1 MALKLLVTLPHYYRY
16 DPKSQYG
23 SGQASAENRLT
34 ALTGCVEALHRA
46 FGANQMVLANHQ
58 GRPAYG
64 TRTNASFKADALDI
78 VICTT
83 GDHHLL
89 NDAPWINGLAHHVK
103 TDAEPKR
110 LGFACHR
117 LLAEHAATYDVVAFM
132 EDDLM
137 IEDPMF
143 LLKMM
148 SFVRE
153 HGEDCVLQPNRFE
166 IPRGRIIQKVYVD
179 PPIPTGLVERLAP
192 DLRKAPIL
200 TSNIFG
206 ETMRFEPASNP
217 HSGCFFLTS
226 AQYQRMCE
234 RPSYPD
240 LDCAFVGPLESA
252 ASLGI
257 LRSFKIYKPVPENAG
272 YLEILHAGNQYSNWL
287 PPLEPERHSGDR

>member
-1 MALKLLVTLPHYYRY
+1 MAFKILVTLPHFYRF

-23 SGQASAENRLT
+23 SGQSPAEKRLAALT
-34 ALTGCVEALHRA
+34 ACVEALHRA
-46 FGANQMVLANHQ
+46 FGANQMVLSNHQ
-58 GRPAYG
+58 GRPSYG
-64 TRTNASFKADALDI
+64 TRSNDALKAEVLDI
-78 VICTT
+78 AICTT

-89 NDAPWINGLAHHVK
+89 NDAPWIHRLAHHVK
-103 TDAEPKR
+103 TDAEPKL

-117 LLAEHAATYDVVAFM
+117 LLAEHAAKYDIVAFM
-132 EDDLM
+132 EDDLI
-137 IEDPMF
+137 IEDPLF
-143 LLKMM
+143 LLKLMN
-148 SFVRE
+148 FVRE

-166 IPRGRIIQKVYVD
+166 IPHGRVLQKVYVD

-192 DLRKAPIL
+192 DLSKAPPL
-200 TSNIFG
+200 TSQVFG
-206 ETMRFEPASNP
+206 EIFRFEPASNP

-226 AQYQRMCE
+226 AQYQRMRE

-287 PPLEPERHSGDR
+287 PPLEPLPHSGDQ